1 MPSAFRIVQ
10 LSDTHFLQ
18 DGTPAEGGDGAY
30 DTDAA
35 FDAVFDHISENH
47 DPQMVVVTGDIA
59 DNGIADEYRK
69 AAEAFSR
76 FDAPVNVCP
85 GNHDHFGHYS
95 ARMGRPGVSTSRVIE
110 IGSWAHVFVDSA
122 AGTLLEQPSGTVADP
137 PEQARLHSN
146 GGLGR
151 REAAWI
157 RETYDAITAEHVFVW
172 LHHPPAA
179 PLGLTADAAYEAEWR
194 ALLQDLPNVRGFGG
208 GHTHVP
214 DDYEIDGRRVA
225 VAPSLKNNFS
235 MSPQTWLPPGY
246 RTYEF
251 NPDGSWSSD
260 VHLVDDDRW
269 PRRPFGSL
277 LASLFRGDIGHDEL
291 RQIIERRN
299 AERNRS

>member
-1 MPSAFRIVQ
+1 MTAPFRIAQ
-10 LSDTHFLQ
+10 LSDTHFLE
-18 DGTPAEGGDGAY
+18 DGAPAEGGEGAY
-30 DTDAA
+30 DTDQA
-35 FDAVFDHISENH
+35 FDAVYDHISANH
-47 DPQMVVVTGDIA
+47 DLDMVVVTGDIA
-59 DNGIADEYRK
+59 DNGFADEYRK

-76 FDAPVNVCP
+76 FDVPVNVCP

-110 IGSWAHVFVDSA
+110 IDTWAHVFVDSA
-122 AGTLLEQPSGTVADP
+122 AGTLIDQPSGTVVDP

-146 GGLGR
+146 GVLGG

-157 RETYDAITAEHVFVW
+157 RETCDTIAAEHIFIW

-179 PLGLTADAAYEAEWR
+179 PLGLTEDAAYEAEWR
-194 ALLQDLPNVRGFGG
+194 ALLRDLPRVRGFGG

-214 DDYEIDGRRVA
+214 DDYEIDGRPVA
-225 VAPSLKNNFS
+225 VSPSLKNNFS
-235 MSPQTWLPPGY
+235 MDPQTWLPPGY

-251 NPDGSWSSD
+251 APDGSWSSD
-260 VHLVDDDRW
+260 THLVDDERW

-299 AERNRS
+299 AQRSDG